1 MSLLTRDRKF
11 YREFFSLVF
20 FIAFQNLIVYA
31 VNLADN
37 VMLGRF
43 SQAAMSGATQANQ
56 VQFLLQMVV
65 NGVGE
70 GVVVLSSQYWGRR
83 ETQPIRRITAI
94 GMRCSLAIGFLFM
107 AAGMLLPEW
116 IMGMLCGDETEVIR
130 QGVDYLKIVSLTYLF
145 FSINTCMLSAHRS
158 VENVR
163 VGLTTSMLAL
173 LVNISLNFVLI
184 FGYLGAPR
192 MGIKGAAIATLC
204 SRMVETLVICVYT
217 RRDKKLG
224 MRFKHFLLRSKELSG
239 DFAKAATPIILSGA
253 SWGIAMFIQATV
265 LGRLG
270 EAAMGAN
277 SVAGSLFSIASVVAY
292 GASSAAAVF
301 TGKTVGMGDR
311 DKLREYVKTMQILF
325 LIIGLISGTA
335 LFACRELILDLY
347 GGKLTEETRAL
358 ALEFMG
364 VLSVTLVGTSYQV
377 ACLTGIVRGGGH
389 TKFVFYNDLIFM
401 WGIVL
406 PLSLLGAFV
415 WKLPPTVVFIFLKM
429 DQILKCFVAVFE
441 VNSYRWVRK
450 LTRDNTQ
457 AEAVTQ

>member
-37 VMLGRF
+37 VMLGNF
-43 SQAAMSGATQANQ
+43 YEHAMTGATQANR

-94 GMRCSLAIGFLFM
+94 GMRFSLSIGLLFM
-107 AAGMLLPEW
+107 AVAMLFPEW

-130 QGVDYLKIVSLTYLF
+130 QGVEYLRIISLTYIF
-145 FSINTCMLSAHRS
+145 FSINTCMLAAHRS
-158 VENVR
+158 VENVS
-163 VGLTTSMLAL
+163 VGLITSSLAL
-173 LVNISLNFVLI
+173 VTNISLNAILI
-184 FGYLGAPR
+184 FGNLGAPR
-192 MGIKGAAIATLC
+192 MGVKGAAIATLC
-204 SRMVETLVICVYT
+204 ARMVETLAIFIYT
-217 RRDKKLG
+217 YRDKKLG
-224 MRFKHFLLRSKELSG
+224 MRLRHFLLRSRELSH
-239 DFAKAATPIILSGA
+239 DFVKAATPIILSGA
-253 SWGIAMFIQATV
+253 SWGIAMFIQAAV

-270 EAAMGAN
+270 AAAMGAN
-277 SVAGSLFSIASVVAY
+277 SIAGSLFSIISVVAY

-311 DKLREYVKTMQILF
+311 DKLKEYVKTMQVLF
-325 LIIGLISGTA
+325 LIIGVISGVA
-335 LFACRELILDLY
+335 LFLSREAILSLY
-347 GGKLTEETRAL
+347 DVAPETQAL
-358 ALEFMG
+358 AREFIG
-364 VLSVTLVGTSYQV
+364 VLSITLVGTAYQV

-401 WGIVL
+401 WCIVL

-415 WKLPPTVVFIFLKM
+415 WNLPPTLVFFFLKM

-450 LTRDNTQ
+450 LTRDSGQTEV
-457 AEAVTQ
+457 AAP

>member
-37 VMLGRF
+37 VMLGNF
-43 SQAAMSGATQANQ
+43 YEHAMTGATQANR

-94 GMRCSLAIGFLFM
+94 GMRFSLAIGLLFM
-107 AAGMLLPEW
+107 AVAMLFPEW

-130 QGVDYLKIVSLTYLF
+130 QGVEYLRIISLTYIF
-145 FSINTCMLSAHRS
+145 FSINTCMLAAHRS
-158 VENVR
+158 VENVS
-163 VGLTTSMLAL
+163 VGLITSSLAL
-173 LVNISLNFVLI
+173 VTNISLNAILI
-184 FGYLGAPR
+184 FGNLGAPR
-192 MGIKGAAIATLC
+192 MGVKGAAIATLC
-204 SRMVETLVICVYT
+204 ARMVETLAIFIYT
-217 RRDKKLG
+217 YRDKKLG
-224 MRFKHFLLRSKELSG
+224 MRLRHFLLRSRELSH
-239 DFAKAATPIILSGA
+239 DFVKAATPIILSGA
-253 SWGIAMFIQATV
+253 SWGIAMFIQAAV

-270 EAAMGAN
+270 AAAMGAN
-277 SVAGSLFSIASVVAY
+277 SIAGSLFSIISVVAY

-311 DKLREYVKTMQILF
+311 NKLKEYVKTMQVLF
-325 LIIGLISGTA
+325 LIIGVVSGVA
-335 LFACRELILDLY
+335 LFLSREAILSLY
-347 GGKLTEETRAL
+347 GDKLSPETQAL
-358 ALEFMG
+358 AREFMG
-364 VLSVTLVGTSYQV
+364 VLSITLMGTAYQV

-401 WGIVL
+401 WCIVL

-415 WKLPPTVVFIFLKM
+415 WNLPPTLVFFFLKM

-450 LTRDNTQ
+450 LTRDSGQTEV
-457 AEAVTQ
+457 AAP

>member
-11 YREFFSLVF
+11 YREFFSLIF

-37 VMLGRF
+37 VMLGSF
-43 SQAAMSGATQANQ
+43 NEASMTGVTQANQ

-94 GMRCSLAIGFLFM
+94 GMRFSLAIGLLFM
-107 AAGMLLPEW
+107 AVAMLFPEW

-130 QGVDYLKIVSLTYLF
+130 QGVEYLRIISLTYIF
-145 FSINTCMLSAHRS
+145 FSINTCMLAAHRS
-158 VENVR
+158 VENVS
-163 VGLTTSMLAL
+163 VGLLTSVLAL
-173 LVNISLNFVLI
+173 VTNVGLNYMLI
-184 FGYLGAPR
+184 FGNFGAPR
-192 MGIKGAAIATLC
+192 LGVKGAAIATLC
-204 SRMVETLVICVYT
+204 ARMVETLAIFIYT
-217 RRDKKLG
+217 YRDKKLG
-224 MRFKHFLLRSKELSG
+224 MRFQHFLLRSRELSH
-239 DFAKAATPIILSGA
+239 DFVKAATPIILSGA
-253 SWGIAMFIQATV
+253 SWGIAMFIQGAV

-270 EAAMGAN
+270 AAAMGAN
-277 SVAGSLFSIASVVAY
+277 SIAGSLFSIISVVAY

-311 DKLREYVKTMQILF
+311 DKLKEYVKTMQVLF
-325 LIIGLISGTA
+325 LIIGVISGVA
-335 LFACRELILDLY
+335 LFLSREAILSLY
-347 GGKLTEETRAL
+347 DVAPETQAL
-358 ALEFMG
+358 AREFIG
-364 VLSVTLVGTSYQV
+364 VLSITLVGTAYQV

-401 WGIVL
+401 WCIVL

-415 WKLPPTVVFIFLKM
+415 WNLPPTLVFFFLKM

-450 LTRDNTQ
+450 LTRDSGQTEV
-457 AEAVTQ
+457 AAP

>member
-37 VMLGRF
+37 VMLGNF
-43 SQAAMSGATQANQ
+43 YEHAMTGATQANR

-94 GMRCSLAIGFLFM
+94 GMRFSLAIGLLFM
-107 AAGMLLPEW
+107 AVAMLFPEW

-130 QGVDYLKIVSLTYLF
+130 QGVEYLRIISLTYIF
-145 FSINTCMLSAHRS
+145 FSINTCMLAAHRS
-158 VENVR
+158 VENVS
-163 VGLTTSMLAL
+163 VGLLTSVLAL
-173 LVNISLNFVLI
+173 VTNVGLNYMLI
-184 FGYLGAPR
+184 FGNFGAPR
-192 MGIKGAAIATLC
+192 LGVKGAAIATLC
-204 SRMVETLVICVYT
+204 ARMVETLAIFIYT
-217 RRDKKLG
+217 YRDKKLG
-224 MRFKHFLLRSKELSG
+224 MRFQHFLLRSRELSH
-239 DFAKAATPIILSGA
+239 DFVKAATPIILSGA
-253 SWGIAMFIQATV
+253 SWGIAMFIQAAV

-270 EAAMGAN
+270 AAAMGAN
-277 SVAGSLFSIASVVAY
+277 SIAGSLFSIISVVAY

-311 DKLREYVKTMQILF
+311 DKLKEYVKTMQVLF
-325 LIIGLISGTA
+325 LIIGVISGVA
-335 LFACRELILDLY
+335 LFLSREAILSLY
-347 GGKLTEETRAL
+347 DVAPETQAL
-358 ALEFMG
+358 AREFIG
-364 VLSVTLVGTSYQV
+364 VLSITLVGTAYQV

-401 WGIVL
+401 WCIVL

-415 WKLPPTVVFIFLKM
+415 WNLPPTLVFFFLKM

-450 LTRDNTQ
+450 LTRDSGQTEV
-457 AEAVTQ
+457 AAP